1 MEENKIGIAIL
12 GATGHL
18 GQKILQILTEHPNP
32 YKIEVLT
39 ANENADLLI
48 EQALKFKPNVVV
60 VKNDDLRQKVDDVL
74 WGEDIKTYSGA
85 DALHQVTEM
94 QNIHVV
100 VNAIKGSD
108 GTKPS
113 VMAAAAGK
121 NLVLG
126 NTESILERGEDVLDE
141 ITKRGTKLFPL
152 DVYQSAFFQLIRGEH
167 IESIKKISFGCE
179 NNDTLIK
186 ALTIIFNI
194 KPEIIAFKRNSEIMV
209 QVQFVDGV
217 EKSIS
222 KVDNDQAIKSALFY
236 PLRLTN

>member
-12 GATGHL
+12 GSTGYL
-18 GQKILQILTEHPNP
+18 GQKTLQILNENPNP

-48 EQALKFKPNVVV
+48 EQALKLKPNVVV

-74 WGEDIKTYSGA
+74 WEEDIKTYSGL

-94 QNIHVV
+94 KNVHVV

-126 NTESILERGEDVLDE
+126 NTESILESGEDILDE
-141 ITKRGTKLFPL
+141 IMKRGTKLFPL
-152 DVYQSAFFQLIRGEH
+152 EVYQSAFFQLMRGED
-167 IESIKKISFGCE
+167 IESIREISLSCE
-179 NNDTLIK
+179 DNNGLTH
-186 ALTIIFNI
+186 ALTTIFDI
-194 KPEIIAFKRNSEIMV
+194 KPDIITFNKNMESMV
-209 QVQFVDGV
+209 QIQFVDGV
-217 EKSIS
+217 EKCIS
-222 KVDNDQAIKSALFY
+222 KVNEDQAIKSALFY
-236 PLRLTN
+236 PLRVG